1 MIVSIANFFYYLF
14 TGTSGHFTAFSE
26 IGTLL
31 NTIWMSIQEALFNL
45 GGGGS
50 SVAFDVKP
58 DFVGLTSVV
67 LAFVLVIGLAVWILK
82 MIWRLFTLR

>member
-1 MIVSIANFFYYLF
+1 MILSIANFFYYLF
-14 TGTSGHFTAFSE
+14 TGVSGHFTAFDQ

-50 SVAFDVKP
+50 AVTFDMRP
-58 DFVGLTSVV
+58 DFVGLIAVV